1 MVIDKAG
8 IGIILLII
16 VFGGSAALLIMGT
29 VPEIF
34 RQGEQQDDTEK
45 IINET
50 NKSMLNLEKHL
61 FTFIQESENRSATGA
76 AERKAILNNISAVL
90 DSLSNKSA
98 DHEKFSINVNTL
110 QESLNKISLEIQN
123 VTEDNRKMLGIYG
136 ENSIE
141 KFDLLIS
148 KLDNISKQLS
158 QYKYSE

>member
-90 DSLSNKSA
+90 DSLSNKSV

-141 KFDLLIS
+141 KFDLLIA
-148 KLDNISKQLS
+148 KLDNISKRLD
-158 QYKYSE
+158 